1 MIIEAAI
8 STAPYLVPFA
18 AGILVTSVAGLRRAR
33 KAILVTPLRVEPE
46 LPEPSPAPPMAV
58 PEPTVEHVSPLP
70 EIRRRM
76 APRLIVSQARAA
88 EILIEHM
95 NSEDAHGY
103 FTKNEIDEWWGF
115 ACAAR
120 DIERINGAI
129 VREALAAR
137 GLRVGQ
143 RRLNTPE
150 FLCVRQRTGQVRP
163 VLYRIPRCR
172 TVSGSVPDEPT
183 SPRRDRK
190 AATHGAGKKPD
201 GIQAASQLEAA

>member
-33 KAILVTPLRVEPE
+33 KAVAAAPVRVEPE
-46 LPEPSPAPPMAV
+46 FQDLPAPPSVAV
-58 PEPTVEHVSPLP
+58 LEPAVEHVSDLP

-150 FLCVRQRTGQVRP
+150 FLAVRQRTGQVRP

-172 TVSGSVPDEPT
+172 TVAGSLPDEP
-183 SPRRDRK
+183 SASRRDRK
-190 AATHGAGKKPD
+190 PAVQGAGKKPD
-201 GIQAASQLEAA
+201 SVQTASQLEAA